1 MGVGSRRVLG
11 QLLLGIVW
19 QRGYELKGARG
30 VGESVRGNEA
40 VCACKKDVFERVGG
54 LHFGGRRGNRRVLP
68 MMIQYNLSRAKNGK
82 DGSCK
87 TVAR

>member
-19 QRGYELKGARG
+19 RRGCELKGARG
-30 VGESVRGNEA
+30 VGESVGDNEA

-54 LHFGGRRGNRRVLP
+54 HASGEACILEGDVEMEGYCL
-68 MMIQYNLSRAKNGK
+68 
-82 DGSCK
+82 
-87 TVAR
+87 

>member
-40 VCACKKDVFERVGG
+40 ISACKKDVVERVGG
-54 LHFGGRRGNRRVLP
+54 HVMEGDVEMEGYCL
-68 MMIQYNLSRAKNGK
+68 
-82 DGSCK
+82 
-87 TVAR
+87 